1 MKKRIIIK
9 NICAVWV
16 MAVFILGSAAGAF
29 ADQSIPKKKQTV
41 LNLYITAQ
49 QAFAKWQSDPEH
61 IKILDVR
68 TPGEYIFVGH
78 APMAVNIPL
87 RFLNNTV
94 NSITLGLDMPANEKF
109 VEQVK
114 EKFNETD
121 TIFVMCR
128 SGSRSAAAV
137 NLMAKAGFKT
147 VFNIIDG
154 FEGDSLKVPGSYNN
168 GKRLVNG
175 WKNSG
180 APWTYKLERGQA
192 YVK

>member
-1 MKKRIIIK
+1 MKKRIYSALIIP
-9 NICAVWV
+9 
-16 MAVFILGSAAGAF
+16 FIVLSFSLSCFGA
-29 ADQSIPKKKQTV
+29 QPPVPKKKQTI

-49 QAFAKWQSDPEH
+49 QTYAKWQVNPDK

-87 RFLNNTV
+87 KFLNKSV
-94 NSITLGLDMPANEKF
+94 NLLTMKISMTANENFIEEVRKKF
-109 VEQVK
+109 K
-114 EKFNETD
+114 KTD

-128 SGSRSAAAV
+128 SGARSAASV
-137 NLMAKAGFKT
+137 NLMAAAGFKN
-147 VFNIIDG
+147 VYNIIDG
-154 FEGDSLKVPGSYNN
+154 FEGGTINIPGSYKN

-180 APWTYKLERGQA
+180 APWTYALDRSRV
-192 YVK
+192 YRH

>member
-1 MKKRIIIK
+1 
-9 NICAVWV
+9 

>member
-1 MKKRIIIK
+1 MKKRSCIAWI
-9 NICAVWV
+9 
-16 MAVFILGSAAGAF
+16 MTVFIIGTAAAAF
-29 ADQSIPKKKQTV
+29 AGQPVPKKKQTV

-49 QAFAKWQSDPEH
+49 DAFARWQSDPDH
-61 IKILDVR
+61 IKILDAR

-87 RFLNNTV
+87 RFLSSTV
-94 NSITLGLDMPANEKF
+94 NSITLGLDMPVNENF
-109 VEQVK
+109 IEQVK

-137 NLMAKAGFKT
+137 NLMAGAGFKT
-147 VFNIIDG
+147 VYNIIDG

-180 APWTYKLERGQA
+180 APWTYKLKRGQA
-192 YVK
+192 YMK